1 MRVLETNEITVVGGG
16 DDDAVKLLPLVAL
29 GLFDVAIWS
38 YNLFKIDQIR
48 RHN

>member
-16 DDDAVKLLPLVAL
+16 DDAVKLLPFVAL